1 MPFRIRPIHH
11 RRVVIALHDSIML
24 CVAWT
29 LAYLVRFEFELT
41 VGARAFLLHTLPV
54 VLVAQSLVLWWT
66 GLYRGLW
73 RFSSIPDLWNIL
85 RAALLGAVSISL
97 LLFLINRLEGVP
109 RSTLML
115 YPVFLVA
122 LLSGPR
128 LTYRVWHDRKL
139 GFPEVA
145 GTPRVLILGAGR
157 AGEMLARDM
166 LHERQLK
173 VIGFLDD
180 DRVLRGTRVRGV
192 PVYGTIEDAA
202 SVVREHGID
211 LLVIAM
217 PSATAAQMQR
227 AVEIAKRTGAQV
239 RTLPKLQ
246 DLVPGQP
253 GVGEMRE
260 VQIEDLLWR
269 DPVHLDWEAIQGNI
283 SGRTVMVTGGGGSIG
298 SELCRQIARLGPASL
313 VIYEAN
319 EYNLYR
325 IDQELRRGFPGLA
338 LHTVLGNVCDGD
350 ALDRLM
356 LQHKPELVFH
366 AAAYKHVPMLETH
379 AREAFHNNVIGTR
392 TVAEAAD
399 RHGVS
404 TFVLISTDKAVRPA
418 NVMGSTKRLAELYC
432 QSFSTRSR
440 TAFIT
445 VRFGNVL
452 DSSGSVIP
460 LFRQQIAAGGP
471 VTVTHPEITR
481 FFMTIQEACQLI
493 LQGAAIGKG
502 GEVFVLEMGEPVRL
516 SYLAEQMILLSGHT
530 PGEDIQISYIGLRP
544 GEKLHEELFYEDE
557 NMVPTQQ
564 QKIRQALH
572 QPVERKRLNEHI
584 GALEQLYETGD
595 NESIRARLGEALA
608 DLQRPATGPADNVIQ
623 LH

>member
-1 MPFRIRPIHH
+1 MPFKYRPINY
-11 RRVVIALHDSIML
+11 RRMVIAVHDSIML
-24 CVAWT
+24 CVAWA
-29 LAYLVRFEFELT
+29 LAYLVRFEFEVT
-41 VGARAFLLHTLPV
+41 ADTGTFFLQTLPV
-54 VLVAQSLVLWWT
+54 VLVAQSLALWWT
-66 GLYRGLW
+66 DLYRGLW

-85 RAALLGAVSISL
+85 RAAAVGVVSISL

-109 RSTLML
+109 RSTLVL

-128 LTYRVWHDRKL
+128 LAYRVWHDRKL
-139 GFPEVA
+139 GFPGAA
-145 GTPRVLILGAGR
+145 GTRRVLIMGAGR

-166 LHERQLK
+166 LHDRRLNLM
-173 VIGFLDD
+173 GFLDD
-180 DRVLRGTRVRGV
+180 DRALRGTRVRGV
-192 PVYGTIEDAA
+192 PVYGTIDDAER
-202 SVVREHGID
+202 VVREQGID
-211 LLVIAM
+211 LVVIAM
-217 PSATAAQMQR
+217 PSATTPQMQR
-227 AVEIAKRTGAQV
+227 AVTIAKRTGAHV

-246 DLVPGQP
+246 ELVSGQP
-253 GVGEMRE
+253 GVGEIRE

-269 DPVHLDWEAIQGNI
+269 DPVHLDWEAIHATV

-313 VIYEAN
+313 VIYDAN

-325 IDQELRRGFPGLA
+325 IDQELRRGFAGLA
-338 LHTVLGNVCDGD
+338 LHTVLGNVCDGE

-356 LQHKPELVFH
+356 RRHKPELVFH
-366 AAAYKHVPMLETH
+366 AAAYKHVPLLETH
-379 AREAFHNNVIGTR
+379 ARAAFYNNVIGTR

-399 RHGVS
+399 RHGVHS
-404 TFVLISTDKAVRPA
+404 FVLISTDKAVRPA

-481 FFMTIQEACQLI
+481 FFMTIQEAGQLI

-516 SYLAEQMILLSGHT
+516 AYLAEQMILLSGHT

-544 GEKLHEELFYEDE
+544 GEKLHEELFYDDE

-572 QPVERKRLNEHI
+572 RPVERTRLTEHI
-584 GALEQLYETGD
+584 RALERLYETGD
-595 NESIRARLGEALA
+595 NETIRARLAEALD
-608 DLQRPATGPADNVIQ
+608 DLQRPAAAPADKVIH